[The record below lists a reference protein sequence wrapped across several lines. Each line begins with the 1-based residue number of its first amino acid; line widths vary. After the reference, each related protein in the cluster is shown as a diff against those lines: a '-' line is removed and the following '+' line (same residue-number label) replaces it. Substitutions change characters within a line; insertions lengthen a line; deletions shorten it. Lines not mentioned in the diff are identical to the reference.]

1 MYFMLKHCPARALF
15 VCHFISRAPKKT
27 STYQPWPQ
35 RPSITLHKVET
46 SHPEPFTVDQIQSQ
60 SFQNHRDLA
69 PGNFP
74 LGIHLPTFDPDLKWP
89 VATLH
94 PIGPVLCLVRGYWN
108 QSIGSEPSN
117 TFANPF
123 LSGEDESAHFNPV
136 QWLSFENPEAEE
148 ERNIAIRDMET
159 VWENSWI

>member
-1 MYFMLKHCPARALF
+1 MTDNEIRYQVLEPWGSSRYMYFMLKHCPARALF

-27 STYQPWPQ
+27 SAYQPWPQ

-74 LGIHLPTFDPDLKWP
+74 LGIHLPTFDPDQGL
-89 VATLH
+89 LE
-94 PIGPVLCLVRGYWN
+94 PIHRVRAVEY
-108 QSIGSEPSN
+108 IREP
-117 TFANPF
+117 F
-123 LSGEDESAHFNPV
+123 
-136 QWLSFENPEAEE
+136 PE
-148 ERNIAIRDMET
+148 RRG
-159 VWENSWI
+159 